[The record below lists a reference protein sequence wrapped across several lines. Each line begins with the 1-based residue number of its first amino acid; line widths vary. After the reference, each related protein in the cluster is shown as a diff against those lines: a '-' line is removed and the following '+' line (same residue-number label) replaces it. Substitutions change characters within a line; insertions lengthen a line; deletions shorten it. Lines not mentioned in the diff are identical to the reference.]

1 MYSTPTT
8 HCEVVG
14 VVYTK
19 YLFFSLNCDLAFGDI
34 TDERYTEF

>member
-8 HCEVVG
+8 FQWVVG

-19 YLFFSLNCDLAFGDI
+19 YLFFSLNCDLVL
-34 TDERYTEF
+34 EE

>member
-19 YLFFSLNCDLAFGDI
+19 YLFFSLNCDLAL
-34 TDERYTEF
+34 EE